1 MLLRAQRRAALPASV
16 SETPFRSTA
25 ELLSAVERR
34 RIIPVPRAAEINN
47 LSTDTF
53 KRQFSHLI
61 VRLSAKL

>member
-34 RIIPVPRAAEINN
+34 RIIPVPGPRK
-47 LSTDTF
+47 STTF
-53 KRQFSHLI
+53 PPIPLKGSSLT
-61 VRLSAKL
+61 